1 MEEARM
7 NPAVLVLAV
16 LFAVAGFQEAR
27 RFERQYGQTPW
38 RWDPWVW
45 AVVMFLSWVIGVVLL
60 AIAERQ
66 GRNRA
71 AKQPAYASGYGQQPN
86 VQYGFAQPG
95 YGPSA
100 GQPAVATA
108 SAVSGFGITE
118 PAAVTAQPAQ
128 PAQAAAQ
135 PVAQSVAQPV
145 AQPASLPAAMWS
157 ADPTGRHQYRWWDGA
172 TWTANVSTNGVT
184 GQDPL

>member
-118 PAAVTAQPAQ
+118 PAALTAQP
-128 PAQAAAQ
+128 
-135 PVAQSVAQPV
+135 VTQPV
-145 AQPASLPAAMWS
+145 AQPAALPAAMWS
-157 ADPTGRHQYRWWDGA
+157 TDPTGRHQYRWWDGA

-184 GQDPL
+184 GQDPV

>member
-45 AVVMFLSWVIGVVLL
+45 AVVMFMSWVIGVVLL

-71 AKQPAYASGYGQQPN
+71 AKRPAYASGYGQQPN

-95 YGPSA
+95 YGRSA

-118 PAAVTAQPAQ
+118 PAAGTAVTPQLVSQPA
-128 PAQAAAQ
+128 A
-135 PVAQSVAQPV
+135 
-145 AQPASLPAAMWS
+145 LPAAMWS
-157 ADPTGRHQYRWWDGA
+157 TDPTGRHQYRWWDGA
-172 TWTANVSTNGVT
+172 TWTANVST
-184 GQDPL
+184 

>member
-1 MEEARM
+1 M
-7 NPAVLVLAV
+7 NPAFLVLAV
-16 LFAVAGFQEAR
+16 LFAIAGHQEAR
-27 RFERQYGQTPW
+27 RFARQYGATPW

-71 AKQPAYASGYGQQPN
+71 AKQPAYASGYGQQPY
-86 VQYGFAQPG
+86 VQHGFAQPG

-108 SAVSGFGITE
+108 GAVSGFGITE
-118 PAAVTAQPAQ
+118 PAAVTAQPAL

-135 PVAQSVAQPV
+135 PVTQAV

-157 ADPTGRHQYRWWDGA
+157 ADP
-172 TWTANVSTNGVT
+172 
-184 GQDPL
+184 

>member
-45 AVVMFLSWVIGVVLL
+45 AVVMFLSWVIGIVLL

-71 AKQPAYASGYGQQPN
+71 AKQPAYAAVYGQQPY
-86 VQYGFAQPG
+86 VQHGFAQRG
-95 YGPSA
+95 YGPSV

-108 SAVSGFGITE
+108 AGGASGFGITE
-118 PAAVTAQPAQ
+118 PA
-128 PAQAAAQ
+128 
-135 PVAQSVAQPV
+135 
-145 AQPASLPAAMWS
+145 
-157 ADPTGRHQYRWWDGA
+157 
-172 TWTANVSTNGVT
+172 
-184 GQDPL
+184 

>member
-66 GRNRA
+66 GRSRA
-71 AKQPAYASGYGQQPN
+71 ARQPAYASGYMQPA
-86 VQYGFAQPG
+86 YAQPAYAQQG
-95 YGPSA
+95 Y
-100 GQPAVATA
+100 GQPAVAAAATP
-108 SAVSGFGITE
+108 SRFGINE
-118 PAAVTAQPAQ
+118 PATTAAYAGTPA
-128 PAQAAAQ
+128 PGAAPAAA
-135 PVAQSVAQPV
+135 
-145 AQPASLPAAMWS
+145 PAAALPAAMWA
-157 ADPTGRHQYRWWDGA
+157 ADPTGRHQYRWWDGSV
-172 TWTANVSTNGVT
+172 WTPNVSSNGVVA
-184 GQDPL
+184 QDPV

>member
-71 AKQPAYASGYGQQPN
+71 AKQPAYASGYGQQPY
-86 VQYGFAQPG
+86 VQHGFAQPG

-108 SAVSGFGITE
+108 GAASGFGITE
-118 PAAVTAQPAQ
+118 PAAVTAQTAQ
-128 PAQAAAQ
+128 TAQAAAQ
-135 PVAQSVAQPV
+135 PVAQP
-145 AQPASLPAAMWS
+145 PAALPAAMWS